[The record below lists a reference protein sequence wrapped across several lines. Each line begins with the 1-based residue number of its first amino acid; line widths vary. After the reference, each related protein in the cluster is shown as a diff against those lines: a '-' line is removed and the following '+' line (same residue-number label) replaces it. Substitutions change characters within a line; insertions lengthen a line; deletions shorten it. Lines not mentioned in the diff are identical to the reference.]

1 MTHKNDFIMPIVA
14 QVSDVTHR
22 PLVTLNYPSLPF
34 ERSAVV
40 DNLKDMIYA
49 ISVYLNNL
57 LVLI

>member
-14 QVSDVTHR
+14 QVSDVTHG

-40 DNLKDMIYA
+40 DN
-49 ISVYLNNL
+49 
-57 LVLI
+57 